1 MLPELGLTV
10 LLFLLLFIK
19 ISGKMELAGQVCS
32 TMNILYPALML
43 LMYFAG
49 PADGTIFGGMMV
61 SSKLIWLEKLL
72 LLFATWVISL
82 LAAPWLK
89 GHRHAAEFHMLL
101 ASTLMGLFFLLSSG
115 HFLLFYLALELA
127 AIPLAALCNFDLEK
141 RISGESAMKMIF
153 SSALSSGIFLF
164 GISLLYGATGT
175 LLFSQLPSL
184 MDGSPLVIMAFLMI
198 FTGFA
203 FKLSV
208 VPFHFWTADVY
219 EGAPSPVTAFLSVV
233 SKGAM
238 AFVFVTVLYTLFS
251 GMATIWYSAITVL
264 AVISMTFGNLFAIRQ
279 NNLKRFLAFSSIA
292 QVGYL
297 LIGMSGSSVDGMTSV
312 IYFVLVYIFSNLAA
326 FTVITLI
333 AAATSRERID
343 ELKGLHASNPLMAWV
358 LALAL
363 FSLAGIPPTAGFF
376 GKFFLITAGA
386 AKWNSPVLII
396 AALNMVVS
404 LYYYLR
410 VIRAMFMEK
419 SDDPM
424 IRLTPGTSVQVALVI
439 CVSGILLLG
448 FYSPAY
454 DWIRSVSFG
463 M

>member
-1 MLPELGLTV
+1 
-10 LLFLLLFIK
+10 
-19 ISGKMELAGQVCS
+19 
-32 TMNILYPALML
+32 
-43 LMYFAG
+43 
-49 PADGTIFGGMMV
+49 
-61 SSKLIWLEKLL
+61 
-72 LLFATWVISL
+72 
-82 LAAPWLK
+82 
-89 GHRHAAEFHMLL
+89 
-101 ASTLMGLFFLLSSG
+101 
-115 HFLLFYLALELA
+115 
-127 AIPLAALCNFDLEK
+127 
-141 RISGESAMKMIF
+141 
-153 SSALSSGIFLF
+153 
-164 GISLLYGATGT
+164 
-175 LLFSQLPSL
+175 
-184 MDGSPLVIMAFLMI
+184 
-198 FTGFA
+198 
-203 FKLSV
+203 
-208 VPFHFWTADVY
+208 
-219 EGAPSPVTAFLSVV
+219 
-233 SKGAM
+233 
-238 AFVFVTVLYTLFS
+238 
-251 GMATIWYSAITVL
+251 
-264 AVISMTFGNLFAIRQ
+264 
-279 NNLKRFLAFSSIA
+279 
-292 QVGYL
+292 
-297 LIGMSGSSVDGMTSV
+297 MTSV

>member
-1 MLPELGLTV
+1 
-10 LLFLLLFIK
+10 
-19 ISGKMELAGQVCS
+19 
-32 TMNILYPALML
+32 
-43 LMYFAG
+43 
-49 PADGTIFGGMMV
+49 
-61 SSKLIWLEKLL
+61 
-72 LLFATWVISL
+72 
-82 LAAPWLK
+82 
-89 GHRHAAEFHMLL
+89 
-101 ASTLMGLFFLLSSG
+101 MGLFFLLSSG

-153 SSALSSGIFLF
+153 SSALSSGILLF